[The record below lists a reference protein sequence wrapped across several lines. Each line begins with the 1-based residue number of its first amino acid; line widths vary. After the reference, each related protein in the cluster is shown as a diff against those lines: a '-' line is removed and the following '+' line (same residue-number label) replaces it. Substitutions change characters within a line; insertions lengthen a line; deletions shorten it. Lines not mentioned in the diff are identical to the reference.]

1 MGGGPVEE
9 TSSPDLSDYCILSEV
24 SRVRLLYSRS
34 KVYVYRSADKRDRI
48 SGFICVVQGPDDQYY
63 IAWTPE
69 ALLSEHDK
77 EAYVQVE
84 LCPSFYEGQL
94 DASTSELQTSM
105 LVYDNEGSALVS
117 TEALSQARSIT
128 SVANYAFCKPV
139 GDIVSLLMHPPSL
152 TQWYG
157 SLIIN
162 LANGTSLA
170 PMWFHDDES
179 ASTLLGMT
187 RHWGG
192 DELMVWMSHIMV
204 IERAKD
210 DPGRYE
216 FRSSKSPHVSL
227 SQQTTPAASA
237 ILTKP
242 TDDVDRSQSAG
253 PSTSTATRKSPDV
266 IDSMLSG
273 NMDPLMSQA
282 KELRWGILER
292 FSRITQTVRDAATS
306 FIDTPVGRQV
316 APYIPPALGNIGRGQ
331 SAAGSLVK
339 EYEGARIY
347 LAKWAAQHIISQQH
361 EDGERESRLAETAGA
376 DGAARSRDGD
386 AHMSVWEEWITENGD
401 LGAFEVVSTSTTANL
416 PRPIRMQPALS
427 AERWFTFFEPTA
439 ADQPNTEFRMTAD
452 SDTVRRAVFS
462 GGIEEDMR
470 PLVWKYLLAI
480 YPWQSTER
488 ERQAIDTEKAEEYWI
503 LKSKWLNDQELKE
516 TPDFIE
522 QTSRIEKDV
531 LRTDRTLPLF
541 ATDSGFGG
549 GDEANISEHGLPGSS
564 ASLEKMKD
572 ILMTFHRYDQ
582 GVLGYVQGM
591 SDLLAPI
598 YSVYQ
603 DEPTTFW
610 AFTAYM
616 QRMRSH
622 FLRDQSGM
630 QNELSTMAHLVEI
643 ANPRLHK
650 HLVQCDADNM
660 FCCYRWLLIWF
671 KREFG
676 FEDVLRLWEVLW
688 TDYLT
693 DRFVLFV
700 ALAILQ
706 RHADV
711 IIDHLRSPEEVLK
724 YVQDLSDT
732 IDLNDALKGAEM
744 CFYKVRF
751 RVHAVEE
758 IRKSRNL
765 PLFVSN
771 ISDDEPAAAV
781 KEEGEDSASADA
793 EVPLMT
799 FEWEDGQNS
808 GAGEKAP
815 LLKGDETPESD
826 ISRTPPLT
834 SSRNSILDNDSKE
847 KSLEDAELDD
857 GITLPRIS
865 EAVHRIFAESSYN
878 GVNSTS

>member
-1 MGGGPVEE
+1 
-9 TSSPDLSDYCILSEV
+9 
-24 SRVRLLYSRS
+24 
-34 KVYVYRSADKRDRI
+34 
-48 SGFICVVQGPDDQYY
+48 
-63 IAWTPE
+63 
-69 ALLSEHDK
+69 
-77 EAYVQVE
+77 
-84 LCPSFYEGQL
+84 
-94 DASTSELQTSM
+94 
-105 LVYDNEGSALVS
+105 
-117 TEALSQARSIT
+117 
-128 SVANYAFCKPV
+128 
-139 GDIVSLLMHPPSL
+139 
-152 TQWYG
+152 
-157 SLIIN
+157 
-162 LANGTSLA
+162 
-170 PMWFHDDES
+170 
-179 ASTLLGMT
+179 MT
-187 RHWGG
+187 
-192 DELMVWMSHIMV
+192 
-204 IERAKD
+204 K
-210 DPGRYE
+210 
-216 FRSSKSPHVSL
+216 
-227 SQQTTPAASA
+227 
-237 ILTKP
+237 
-242 TDDVDRSQSAG
+242 
-253 PSTSTATRKSPDV
+253 
-266 IDSMLSG
+266 
-273 NMDPLMSQA
+273 
-282 KELRWGILER
+282 
-292 FSRITQTVRDAATS
+292 
-306 FIDTPVGRQV
+306 
-316 APYIPPALGNIGRGQ
+316 
-331 SAAGSLVK
+331 
-339 EYEGARIY
+339 
-347 LAKWAAQHIISQQH
+347 
-361 EDGERESRLAETAGA
+361 RESRLAATAGV
-376 DGAARSRDGD
+376 DGTARSKDGD

-427 AERWFTFFEPTA
+427 AERWFTFFEPST

-452 SDTVRRAVFS
+452 SDTVRRAVFA

-470 PLVWKYLLAI
+470 PLVWKYLLSI
-480 YPWQSTER
+480 YPWSSTER
-488 ERQAIDTEKAEEYWI
+488 ERQAIDKEKADEYWI

-549 GDEANISEHGLPGSS
+549 GDEANISEHRLPGSS

-610 AFTAYM
+610 AFTAFM
-616 QRMRSH
+616 KRMRSH

-630 QNELSTMAHLVEI
+630 QDELSTMAQLVEI

-732 IDLNDALKGAEM
+732 IDLNDVLKGAEM

-751 RVHAVEE
+751 RVNAVEQ
-758 IRKSRNL
+758 IRKIRNL
-765 PLFVSN
+765 PLFVSST
-771 ISDDEPAAAV
+771 SDNEPAAAAAV
-781 KEEGEDSASADA
+781 KGENEESSSADA

-799 FEWEDGQNS
+799 FEWEDNQNS
-808 GAGEKAP
+808 GSGEKDP

-834 SSRNSILDNDSKE
+834 SSRGSILDSDGKE
-847 KSLEDAELDD
+847 MSPEDAKLDD
-857 GITLPRIS
+857 GTTLPRIS

-878 GVNSTS
+878 EVNSTV

>member
-9 TSSPDLSDYCILSEV
+9 TSSPELSDYCIVSEV

-48 SGFICVVQGPDDQYY
+48 SGFICIVQAPDDQYY

-69 ALLSEHDK
+69 ALLSDHDR

-84 LCPSFYEGQL
+84 LCPRFHADQL
-94 DASTSELQTSM
+94 DASASELQTSM
-105 LVYDNEGSALVS
+105 AVYENDESALVS
-117 TEALSQARSIT
+117 TEALNQARSIT

-139 GDIVSLLMHPPSL
+139 GDIVSLLIHPPSL
-152 TQWYG
+152 TQWHG

-162 LANGTSLA
+162 LANGSSLA

-179 ASTLLGMT
+179 ASSLLGMT

-192 DELMVWMSHIMV
+192 DELLVWMAHIV
-204 IERAKD
+204 SIDRATD
-210 DPGRYE
+210 DPNRYE
-216 FRSSKSPHVSL
+216 FRSSKSPHVTL
-227 SQQTTPAASA
+227 SQQTTPAAST

-242 TDDVDRSQSAG
+242 ADTVTRAQSAG
-253 PSTSTATRKSPDV
+253 ASTSASASKQPDAFDAV
-266 IDSMLSG
+266 LSG
-273 NMDPLMSQA
+273 NMDPLLSQA
-282 KELRWGILER
+282 KELRWGLLER

-306 FIDTPVGRQV
+306 FIETPVGRQV
-316 APYIPPALGNIGRGQ
+316 APYIPPSLGNIGRAQ
-331 SAAGSLVK
+331 SASGSLVK

-361 EDGERESRLAETAGA
+361 EDGERESRLAAAAAAADGYTSA
-376 DGAARSRDGD
+376 DGAARFKDGD
-386 AHMSVWEEWITENGD
+386 GHMSVWEEWIAENGD
-401 LGAFEVVSTSTTANL
+401 LGAFEVVSTSTTSNL
-416 PRPIRMQPALS
+416 LRPIRTQPALS
-427 AERWFTFFEPTA
+427 AERWFTFFEPA
-439 ADQPNTEFRMTAD
+439 SADQPNAEFRMTAD
-452 SDTVRRAVFS
+452 ADTVRRAIFA

-470 PLVWKYLLAI
+470 PLVWKYLLSI
-480 YPWQSTER
+480 YPWNSTES
-488 ERQAIDTEKAEEYWI
+488 ERKAIDKEKADEYWI

-516 TPDFIE
+516 TADFIE
-522 QTSRIEKDV
+522 QSSRIEKDV

-541 ATDSGFGG
+541 ATDSVFGG
-549 GDEANISEHGLPGSS
+549 SDEANLSEHGLPGSS

-572 ILMTFHRYDQ
+572 ILMTFHYYDK
-582 GVLGYVQGM
+582 GALGYVQGM
-591 SDLLAPI
+591 SDLLAPV

-610 AFTAYM
+610 AFTMFM

-630 QNELSTMAHLVEI
+630 QDELSTMAQLVEI
-643 ANPRLHK
+643 ANPPLYK
-650 HLVQCDADNM
+650 HLELCDAANM

-724 YVQDLSDT
+724 YVQDLGET

-744 CFYKVRF
+744 CFYKVRY
-751 RVHAVEE
+751 RVQAVEQ
-758 IRKSRNL
+758 IRKDRNL
-765 PLFVSN
+765 PLFAN
-771 ISDDEPAAAV
+771 TDSDNEQHVA
-781 KEEGEDSASADA
+781 KEESGKIDAPVDA

-799 FEWEDGQNS
+799 FEWEDGQDS
-808 GAGEKAP
+808 VTGENAP
-815 LLKGDETPESD
+815 LLEDGGSPESS
-826 ISRTPPLT
+826 ISRTPPL
-834 SSRNSILDNDSKE
+834 SSSIDDALDNANAAGKLPDDSG
-847 KSLEDAELDD
+847 DD
-857 GITLPRIS
+857 NMLPQVS
-865 EAVHRIFAESSYN
+865 EAVHRIFFKSSI
-878 GVNSTS
+878 